1 MPDPE
6 LGCIREFPSP
16 CVRLR
21 ADGAFIST
29 MAEGSDRVRVDI
41 GERVS
46 LEDVVAVAG
55 GAAVELGPEARARM
69 EASRAVVEEKVR
81 AGETVYGVTTGF
93 GALADVRIEPPAAA
107 LLQER
112 IVRSHAVAVGPLLS
126 REEARAMLFLRAHVL
141 ALGRSGVRP
150 LLVERMAELLNRDLV
165 PAVPEQGSLGASG
178 DLAPL
183 AHLAL
188 PLLGRGA
195 VLGPDGRPVPAGEA
209 MARAGLSPIALEAK
223 EGLALVNGTQGMLAV
238 GALAAIRAAGLL
250 RAADVAAA
258 MTIEAA
264 LATDRPF
271 DERLHRL
278 RPHPGQAASAANL
291 RRLLAGSA
299 IVASHRESAHLVQ
312 DAYSLRCAPQV
323 HGAARDALAYARA
336 ALEVELGSVS
346 DNPVVLAED
355 GEVLSGGNFHGQP
368 VAVPLDAL
376 AVALVGVAGI
386 SERRLYRLLDPRT
399 SNGLPAFL
407 VREGGLNSGFML
419 AQYTAASLVSESKG
433 LAHPASVDSIP
444 SSAGQEDHVSMGMT
458 AARHLRAVVA
468 NAEVVVAMEAL
479 AAAQALDLRA
489 PLRPAPG
496 TAAAR
501 DAVRARVPFLEE
513 DRELGADVAAAVEL
527 VRSGELAAA
536 AEAAV
541 GPLD

>member
-1 MPDPE
+1 VA
-6 LGCIREFPSP
+6 L
-16 CVRLR
+16 RL
-21 ADGAFIST
+21 
-29 MAEGSDRVRVDI
+29 
-41 GERVS
+41 GERIS
-46 LEDVVAVAG
+46 LEDVVAVAR
-55 GAAVELGPEARARM
+55 GAPVELGPEARRRM
-69 EASRAVVEEKVR
+69 EASRAVVEGKVR

-93 GALADVRIEPPAAA
+93 GALADVRIEPAAAA

-112 IVRSHAVAVGPLLS
+112 IVRSHATAVGPFLS

-195 VLGPDGRPVPAGEA
+195 VLGPEGRPVPAGDA
-209 MARAGLSPIALEAK
+209 MAAAGLAPMALEAK

-238 GALAAIRAAGLL
+238 GVLAAL
-250 RAADVAAA
+250 RAERRLREADVAAA
-258 MTIEAA
+258 MAIEAA
-264 LATDRPF
+264 LGTDRPF

-278 RPHPGQAASAANL
+278 RPHPGQAASAGNL
-291 RRLLAGSA
+291 RRLLAGSG

-336 ALEVELGSVS
+336 ALEIELGAVS

-376 AVALVGVAGI
+376 ALALVGVAGI
-386 SERRLYRLLDPRT
+386 SERRLYRLLDLRS

-407 VREGGLNSGFML
+407 VREEGLNSGFML
-419 AQYTAASLVSESKG
+419 AQYTAASLVSESKA

-458 AARHLRAVVA
+458 AARHLRAIVD
-468 NAEVVVAMEAL
+468 NAEVVVAIEAL

-513 DRELGADVAAAVEL
+513 DRELGADVAAAAEL
-527 VRSGELAAA
+527 VRSGGLAAA
-536 AEAAV
+536 AERAV
-541 GPLD
+541 GPLN